1 MRALVTVLESDGRR
15 GKRLVD
21 DWPEYTETPIAN
33 EVKTRTI
40 YSGVTN
46 GTERNNM
53 LGGNYSRPD
62 DQLPSNEGY
71 QSVGEVIAQGPQ
83 VSDLS
88 LGDLVF
94 IGAHTGTQRS
104 PAGHVEFVTIAEDD
118 LVLKL
123 PSDIDPVHAALFGM
137 GGVAMRSCRNA
148 DLRMGERLLIVGGAG
163 CIGQMAAQIA
173 TVMGARVTVGDIAGR
188 RLELARSIGAAESV
202 VDVSDDGWDRDIG
215 EGAFD
220 AVIDFAGV
228 PGMEDKLIMSVRQQ
242 GQVILVAGRWE
253 VNYNFRTGQ
262 GQEIT
267 IKQNSHFDRD
277 DLRNLCR
284 LVGRGLVR
292 VEPLIQDVVS
302 PHEAP
307 RIYATLRDDSSQLM
321 GTVFRW

>member
-1 MRALVTVLESDGRR
+1 MRALVTVLEDDGRR
-15 GKRLVD
+15 GKRLVH
-21 DWPEYTETPIAN
+21 DWPEYTDPLRAN
-33 EVKTRTI
+33 EIKTRTL
-40 YSGVTN
+40 YSGITN

-62 DQLPSNEGY
+62 HELPSNEGY
-71 QSVGEVIAQGPQ
+71 QSVGEVIALGPE
-83 VSDLS
+83 VAGLS

-94 IGAHTGTQRS
+94 IGAHSGTQRS
-104 PAGHVEFVTIAEDD
+104 PAGHVEYVTIAEDD
-118 LVLKL
+118 LVLKI

-148 DLRMGERLLIVGGAG
+148 ELQMGERVLIVGGAG

-173 TVMGARVTVGDIAGR
+173 AVMGARVTIGDVAGR
-188 RLELARSIGAAESV
+188 RLDLARTIGTAEAV
-202 VDVSDDGWDRDIG
+202 VDVSADGWDREIG

-228 PGMEDKLIMSVRQQ
+228 PGMEDKLITCVRLQ
-242 GQVILVAGRWE
+242 GRVILVAGRWE
-253 VNYNFRTGQ
+253 VNYTFRTGQ

-284 LVGRGLVR
+284 LAGRGLVNIA
-292 VEPLIQDVVS
+292 PLIQDVV
-302 PHEAP
+302 PAAEAP
-307 RIYATLRDDSSQLM
+307 PIYATLRDDSYKLM
-321 GTVFRW
+321 GTVFQW

>member
-1 MRALVTVLESDGRR
+1 
-15 GKRLVD
+15 
-21 DWPEYTETPIAN
+21 
-33 EVKTRTI
+33 
-40 YSGVTN
+40 
-46 GTERNNM
+46 M

-71 QSVGEVIAQGPQ
+71 QSVGEVIALGPE

-94 IGAHTGTQRS
+94 IGAHTGTLRS

-148 DLRMGERLLIVGGAG
+148 DLRMGDRLLIVGGAG

-173 TVMGARVTVGDIAGR
+173 TVMGAGVTIGDVAGR
-188 RLELARSIGAAESV
+188 RLDLARAIGAAELV
-202 VDVSDDGWDRDIG
+202 VDVSGDGWDRDIG
-215 EGAFD
+215 EGGFD

-228 PGMEDKLIMSVRQQ
+228 PGMEDKLIMSVRPQ
-242 GQVILVAGRWE
+242 GRVILVAGRWE
-253 VNYNFRTGQ
+253 VNYTFRTGQ

-277 DLRNLCR
+277 DLQNLCR
-284 LVGRGLVR
+284 LVGRGLIQIA
-292 VEPLIQDVVS
+292 PLIQDVV
-302 PHEAP
+302 PANEAP

-321 GTVFRW
+321 GTVFEW

>member
-1 MRALVTVLESDGRR
+1 MRALVTVLQADGRR
-15 GKRLVD
+15 VKRLVD
-21 DWPEYTETPIAN
+21 DWPEYTEAPKAN
-33 EVKTRTI
+33 EVKTRTRF
-40 YSGVTN
+40 SGVTN

-71 QSVGEVIAQGPQ
+71 QSVGEVIALGPE
-83 VSDLS
+83 VSELS
-88 LGDLVF
+88 IGDLVF

-123 PSDIDPVHAALFGM
+123 PSDINPVHAALFGM

-173 TVMGARVTVGDIAGR
+173 TVMGARVTVGDVAGR
-188 RLELARSIGAAESV
+188 RLELARAIGAAEAV
-202 VDVSDDGWDRDIG
+202 VDVSGDGWDRHIG

-253 VNYNFRTGQ
+253 VNYTFRTGQ

-277 DLRNLCR
+277 DLQNLCR
-284 LVGRGLVR
+284 LVGRGLVQIA
-292 VEPLIQDVVS
+292 PLIQDVV
-302 PHEAP
+302 PAKEAS

-321 GTVFRW
+321 GTVFEW

>member
-1 MRALVTVLESDGRR
+1 MRALVTVLQADGRR
-15 GKRLVD
+15 VKRLVD
-21 DWPEYTETPIAN
+21 DWPEYTEAPKAN
-33 EVKTRTI
+33 EVKTRTR

-71 QSVGEVIAQGPQ
+71 QSVGEVIALGPE
-83 VSDLS
+83 VSELS
-88 LGDLVF
+88 IGDLVF

-118 LVLKL
+118 LALKL
-123 PSDIDPVHAALFGM
+123 PSDINPVHAALFGM

-173 TVMGARVTVGDIAGR
+173 TVMGARVTVGDVAGR
-188 RLELARSIGAAESV
+188 RLELARAIGAAEAV
-202 VDVSDDGWDRDIG
+202 VDVSGDGWDRDIG

-253 VNYNFRTGQ
+253 VNYTFRTGQ

-277 DLRNLCR
+277 DLQNLCR
-284 LVGRGLVR
+284 LVGRGLVQIA
-292 VEPLIQDVVS
+292 PLIQDVV
-302 PHEAP
+302 PAKEAS

-321 GTVFRW
+321 GTVFEW

>member
-1 MRALVTVLESDGRR
+1 MRALVTVLEADGRR

-21 DWPEYTETPIAN
+21 DWPEYTDAPQAN
-33 EVKTRTI
+33 EIKTRTI

-62 DQLPSNEGY
+62 HELPSNEGY
-71 QSVGEVIAQGPQ
+71 QSVGEVIALGPD

-94 IGAHTGTQRS
+94 IGAHSGTQRS

-123 PSDIDPVHAALFGM
+123 PDDIDPVHAALFGM

-148 DLRMGERLLIVGGAG
+148 ELRMGDRVLVVGGAG

-173 TVMGARVTVGDIAGR
+173 TVMGAGVTIGDVAGR
-188 RLELARSIGAAESV
+188 RLELAHAICAAEEV
-202 VDVSDDGWDRDIG
+202 VDVSGDGWDRDIG

-228 PGMEDKLIMSVRQQ
+228 PGMEDKLIMSVRLQ
-242 GQVILVAGRWE
+242 GRVILVAGRWE
-253 VNYNFRTGQ
+253 VNYTFRTGQ

-277 DLRNLCR
+277 DLQNLCR
-284 LVGRGLVR
+284 LVGRGLVQIA
-292 VEPLIQDVVS
+292 PLIQDVLPS
-302 PHEAP
+302 AEAP

-321 GTVFRW
+321 GTVFEW

>member
-1 MRALVTVLESDGRR
+1 MRALVTVLEADGRR
-15 GKRLVD
+15 GKRLVH
-21 DWPEYTETPIAN
+21 DWPEYTEPLRAN
-33 EVKTRTI
+33 EVKTRTV
-40 YSGVTN
+40 YSGITN

-62 DQLPSNEGY
+62 HELPSNEGY
-71 QSVGEVIAQGPQ
+71 QSVGEVIALGPD
-83 VSDLS
+83 VSDLN

-94 IGAHTGTQRS
+94 IGAHSGTQRS

-123 PSDIDPVHAALFGM
+123 PQDIDPVQAALFGM

-148 DLRMGERLLIVGGAG
+148 ELRMGERLLIVGGAG
-163 CIGQMAAQIA
+163 CIGQIAAQIA
-173 TVMGARVTVGDIAGR
+173 AVMGAGVTIGDVAGR
-188 RLELARSIGAAESV
+188 RLELARKIGAAEAV
-202 VDVSDDGWDRDIG
+202 VDVSGDGWDRNIG

-228 PGMEDKLIMSVRQQ
+228 PGMEDRLIMSVRLQ
-242 GQVILVAGRWE
+242 GRVVLVAGRWE
-253 VNYNFRTGQ
+253 VNYTFRTGQ

-284 LVGRGLVR
+284 LVGRGLVQ
-292 VEPLIQDVVS
+292 VAPLIQDVV
-302 PHEAP
+302 PAAEAP
-307 RIYATLRDDSSQLM
+307 RIYAVLRDDSSQLM
-321 GTVFRW
+321 GTVFEW

>member
-1 MRALVTVLESDGRR
+1 MRALVTVLEDDGRR
-15 GKRLVD
+15 GKRLVH
-21 DWPEYTETPIAN
+21 DWPEYTEPLQTN
-33 EVKTRTI
+33 EIKARNI

-62 DQLPSNEGY
+62 HELPSNEGY
-71 QSVGEVIAQGPQ
+71 QSVGEVIGLGPE
-83 VSDLS
+83 VEDMS

-94 IGAHTGTQRS
+94 IGAHSGTQRS

-123 PSDIDPVHAALFGM
+123 PPDVDPMHAVLFGM
-137 GGVAMRSCRNA
+137 GGVAMRSCCNA
-148 DLRMGERLLIVGGAG
+148 ELRIGERLLIVGGAG

-173 TVMGARVTVGDIAGR
+173 SVMGARVTVADVAGR
-188 RLELARSIGAAESV
+188 RLELARTIGAAESV
-202 VDVSDDGWDRDIG
+202 VDLSGDGWDRHIG
-215 EGAFD
+215 EGAYD

-228 PGMEDKLIMSVRQQ
+228 PGMEDKLITSVRLQ
-242 GQVILVAGRWE
+242 GRVILVAGRWE
-253 VNYNFRTGQ
+253 VNYTFRTGQ

-284 LVGRGLVR
+284 LVGRGLVKIA
-292 VEPLIQDVVS
+292 PLIQDVV
-302 PHEAP
+302 PAAEAP
-307 RIYATLRDDSSQLM
+307 RIYETLRDESSQLM
-321 GTVFRW
+321 GTVFEW

>member
-1 MRALVTVLESDGRR
+1 MRALVTVLEADGRR

-21 DWPEYTETPIAN
+21 DWPEYTETPKAN

-71 QSVGEVIAQGPQ
+71 QSVGEVIELGPE
-83 VSDLS
+83 VSDLN

-123 PSDIDPVHAALFGM
+123 PPEIDPVHAALFGM

-173 TVMGARVTVGDIAGR
+173 TVMGARVTVGDVAGR
-188 RLELARSIGAAESV
+188 RLELARVIGSAESV
-202 VDVSDDGWDRDIG
+202 VDVSGDGWDRHIG

-228 PGMEDKLIMSVRQQ
+228 PGMEDKLIMSVRPR
-242 GQVILVAGRWE
+242 GRVILIAGRWE
-253 VNYNFRTGQ
+253 VNYTFRTGQ

-277 DLRNLCR
+277 DLQNLCR
-284 LVGRGLVR
+284 LVGRGLVKIGD
-292 VEPLIQDVVS
+292 LIQDVV
-302 PHEAP
+302 PVAEAP

-321 GTVFRW
+321 GTVFEW

>member
-1 MRALVTVLESDGRR
+1 MRALVTVLEEDGRR
-15 GKRLVD
+15 GKRLVH
-21 DWPEYTETPIAN
+21 DWPEYTDPLRAN
-33 EVKTRTI
+33 EIKARNI
-40 YSGVTN
+40 YSGITN

-62 DQLPSNEGY
+62 HELPSNEGY
-71 QSVGEVIAQGPQ
+71 QSVGEVIALGPE
-83 VSDLS
+83 VADLS

-94 IGAHTGTQRS
+94 IGAHSGTRRS

-123 PSDIDPVHAALFGM
+123 PPDIEPMHAALFGM

-148 DLRMGERLLIVGGAG
+148 ELHMGERLLIVGGAG

-173 TVMGARVTVGDIAGR
+173 AVMGARVTISDVAGS
-188 RLELARSIGAAESV
+188 RLELASSIGAAESV
-202 VDVSDDGWDRDIG
+202 VDVSGDGWDRHIG
-215 EGAFD
+215 EGAYD

-228 PGMEDKLIMSVRQQ
+228 PGMEDKLITCVRLQ
-242 GQVILVAGRWE
+242 GRVILVAGRWE
-253 VNYNFRTGQ
+253 VNYTFRTGQ
-262 GQEIT
+262 AQEIT

-284 LVGRGLVR
+284 LVSRGLVR
-292 VEPLIQDVVS
+292 IEPLIQDVV
-302 PHEAP
+302 PADDAP
-307 RIYATLRDDSSQLM
+307 GIYATLRDDSSQLM

>member
-1 MRALVTVLESDGRR
+1 MRALVTVLEADGWR
-15 GKRLVD
+15 GKRLVH
-21 DWPEYTETPIAN
+21 DWPEYTDPLRAN
-33 EVKTRTI
+33 EIKTRTL

-62 DQLPSNEGY
+62 HELPSNEGY
-71 QSVGEVIAQGPQ
+71 QSVGEVIALGPD
-83 VSDLS
+83 VSELR

-123 PSDIDPVHAALFGM
+123 PDDIEPVQAALFGM

-148 DLRMGERLLIVGGAG
+148 ELRMGERLLIVGGAG
-163 CIGQMAAQIA
+163 CIGQMATQIA
-173 TVMGARVTVGDIAGR
+173 TVMGARVTIGDVAGR
-188 RLELARSIGAAESV
+188 RLELAHDIGAAEEV
-202 VDVSDDGWDRDIG
+202 VDVSGDGWDRHIG

-228 PGMEDKLIMSVRQQ
+228 PGIEDKLITCVRLQ
-242 GQVILVAGRWE
+242 GRMILVAGRWE
-253 VNYNFRTGQ
+253 VNYTFRTGQ

-292 VEPLIQDVVS
+292 IEPLIQDVV
-302 PHEAP
+302 PAAEAP
-307 RIYATLRDDSSQLM
+307 PIYATLRDDSSKLM
-321 GTVFRW
+321 GTVFQW

>member
-1 MRALVTVLESDGRR
+1 MRALVTVLEAVGRR

-21 DWPEYTETPIAN
+21 DWPAYDAPQAN

-40 YSGVTN
+40 YSGLTN

-62 DQLPSNEGY
+62 HELPSNEGY
-71 QSVGEVIAQGPQ
+71 QSVGEIIALGPE
-83 VSDLS
+83 VSTLS

-94 IGAHTGTQRS
+94 IGAHTGAARS

-123 PSDIDPVHAALFGM
+123 PSDVDPVHAALFGM

-148 DLRMGERLLIVGGAG
+148 DLRMGDRLLIVGGAG

-173 TVMGARVTVGDIAGR
+173 TVMGARVTVCDVAGR
-188 RLELARSIGAAESV
+188 RLDLARSIGAAESV
-202 VDVSDDGWDRDIG
+202 VDVSGDGWDRHIG
-215 EGAFD
+215 EGSYD

-228 PGMEDKLIMSVRQQ
+228 PGMEDQLIMSVRPR
-242 GQVILVAGRWE
+242 GRVILVAGRWE
-253 VNYNFRTGQ
+253 VNYTFRSGQ

-284 LVGRGLVR
+284 LVSRGLV
-292 VEPLIQDVVS
+292 EIGPLIQDVV
-302 PHEAP
+302 PVNEAP

-321 GTVFRW
+321 GAVFRW

>member
-1 MRALVTVLESDGRR
+1 MRALVTVLEADGRR
-15 GKRLVD
+15 GKRLVH
-21 DWPEYTETPIAN
+21 DWPEYTETPEAN
-33 EVKTRTI
+33 EIKTRTL

-62 DQLPSNEGY
+62 YELPSNEGY
-71 QSVGEVIAQGPQ
+71 QSVGEVVALGPD

-123 PSDIDPVHAALFGM
+123 PSDIDPVQAALFGM

-148 DLRMGERLLIVGGAG
+148 DLRMGDRLLIVGGAG

-173 TVMGARVTVGDIAGR
+173 TVMGARVTIGDVAGR
-188 RLELARSIGAAESV
+188 RLELARAIGAAEEV
-202 VDVSDDGWDRDIG
+202 VDVSGDGWDRHIG

-228 PGMEDKLIMSVRQQ
+228 HGMEDKLIMSVRQQ

-277 DLRNLCR
+277 DLQNLCR
-284 LVGRGLVR
+284 LVGRGLIQIA
-292 VEPLIQDVVS
+292 PLIQDVL
-302 PHEAP
+302 PAAEAP

-321 GTVFRW
+321 GTVFEW